1 MSYLFIG
8 RYEKCNFV
16 DVFTFDSKANALDY
30 YLDQLA
36 YNENGY
42 NHIELLEQTAT
53 HYFTKIEENMI

>member
-1 MSYLFIG
+1 MSYIFIG
-8 RYEKCNFV
+8 RYEKNDFV
-16 DVFTFDSKANALDY
+16 DVITFDSKAIALDY

-53 HYFTKIEENMI
+53 HYYSKIEENAI